1 MPEKRKL
8 TAQAGRRLEFLLAS
22 LQSKFYTLQLFPCS
36 RTPLFF
42 VAACFVF
49 TLCRMTRPV
58 RTILLLLAGVVL
70 FSRLSYSQQA
80 AINFH
85 HLTVR
90 NGLNDGIINAIVQ
103 DKYGY
108 MWFASYGAI
117 NRFNGT
123 QVYKYEHRLGDRSS
137 APGGIVHALFCHSSG
152 RLFIGGDDGLLE
164 FDYGTGTFRDIVAFA
179 GRRITAITESSD
191 GSLLAVANNQLF
203 EYSLSTGKAGI
214 CNEQQQP
221 GFFAKQPVFSLYR
234 KANLV
239 YAGTSGGYIVYD
251 MQSRLA
257 RRKEIQLLEGAH
269 ANAIVTDATGGIWV
283 TNVFLFKLI
292 RVDTATGSELAI
304 DKLPAIAAREV
315 QQSYLGLAADA
326 ENVWITT
333 SLTGLIQYS
342 VRDQSVKFHQK
353 NVLKPGNIA
362 ENILRAIYLSGDGTI
377 WISMLGGVDYFH
389 PHKNVFDVLFPFPA
403 LDANQLA
410 RGFAEDE
417 QGQYWF
423 TTGDG
428 VTRYNPATG
437 QYRTWRNETGKAPV
451 IYYNSS
457 RAVLADGKQ
466 VWIAT
471 GKGINRFDLRSGTM
485 QFMTARDSLPEQFYL
500 NINKDSKGQ
509 VWFCSNMG
517 DGLYYYTPADL
528 RIHSI
533 RNHPVL
539 QRYTGFGVRRVFEDA
554 QQRLWIGFSGKGYAM
569 YDPANGQ
576 TRYWYH
582 AAGTDSSF
590 NSNLV
595 IDIVQDK
602 KGIVWLT
609 TFNGVR
615 GVDSTLH
622 HQYWLTIADG
632 LPSNVT
638 NGILADNDNRLWI
651 GSSAGLTLLDSNRK
665 SVLHFDESYGLPSLE
680 FPEHQAHTTSDG
692 YFVFASNK
700 GYIRFR
706 PSAVSLEPEKVPF
719 FIAGI
724 TIPGRKDS
732 SLVDLKSLDRL
743 RLEYNENFFTISLEC
758 LNYANPEQ
766 TWFAYK
772 LDGLEEDWHYTQDP
786 KAVYTSVPGGTYTFR
801 YKAGM
806 GNGNWEMAEKTMVI
820 RVEKIFYKKKWF
832 WLLIGLVTATIL
844 YLLYRYRLQQQQ
856 KVFVLEGKTQL
867 LEKEKARVMYESL
880 KQQLNPHFLF
890 NSLTS
895 LSGLIESDQQLAGN
909 FLKQM
914 SKIYRYILKS
924 RDSETVSLKEEID
937 FVQTY
942 ISLQQTRFRKG
953 LDVNISVPPDALD
966 RKIPPVTLQNLIE
979 NAIKHNIIDAESPLV
994 ITIRVSGEYLRIE
1007 NNLQKKQMVE
1017 TSNKQGLA
1025 SLSSLY
1031 SYLSPKP
1038 VLIEET
1044 SESFCVQLP
1053 LI

>member
-1 MPEKRKL
+1 M
-8 TAQAGRRLEFLLAS
+8 Q
-22 LQSKFYTLQLFPCS
+22 Y
-36 RTPLFF
+36 PLFF
-42 VAACFVF
+42 APACFVF
-49 TLCRMTRPV
+49 TLCVMKKLLCTSV
-58 RTILLLLAGVVL
+58 ILVAVLLL
-70 FSRLSYSQQA
+70 FSRNSRGQQA
-80 AINFH
+80 AVNFH
-85 HLTVR
+85 HLTVK

-103 DKYGY
+103 DKFGY

-123 QVYKYEHRLGDRSS
+123 QVYKYEHRLGDSSS
-137 APGGIVHALFCHSSG
+137 APGGIVHALFSHSSG
-152 RLFIGGDDGLLE
+152 RLFVGGDDGLFE
-164 FDYGTGTFRDIVAFA
+164 FDYATGKFRSMAALVR
-179 GRRITAITESSD
+179 RRITAMAEATNGALLLVADNRLYEYTIT
-191 GSLLAVANNQLF
+191 
-203 EYSLSTGKAGI
+203 TGKAGI
-214 CNEQQQP
+214 CNAGKQQ
-221 GFFAKQPVFSLYR
+221 GFFADNPVYCLY
-234 KANLV
+234 KKDHHI
-239 YAGTSGGYIVYD
+239 YAGTRGGYIIYD
-251 MQSRLA
+251 MQAGLA
-257 RRKEIQLLEGAH
+257 ERRETRLLEGTTAD
-269 ANAIVTDATGGIWV
+269 AIVADATGNTWV
-283 TNVFLFKLI
+283 SNVFGFKLI
-292 RVDTATGSELAI
+292 RVDAAGGHETAI
-304 DKLPAIAAREV
+304 DQLPAFAAKGV
-315 QQSYLGLAADA
+315 QQSYLGMTADA

-333 SLTGLIQYS
+333 SLTGLVQYS
-342 VRDQSVKFHQK
+342 TVNHTIQFHQK

-362 ENILRAIYLSGDGTI
+362 GNILRTIYLAKDGTI

-389 PHKNVFDVLFPFPA
+389 PKKNVFDVLFPFPA

-428 VTRYNPATG
+428 VTRFNPATG
-437 QYRTWRNETGKAPV
+437 QYRTWRNETGKERV

-457 RAVLADGKQ
+457 RAVLADGPL

-471 GKGINRFDLRSGTM
+471 GKGINRFDLRTGKM
-485 QFMTARDSLPEQFYL
+485 QFMSDRDSLPQLFYL

-517 DGLYYYTPADL
+517 DCLYYYDPADEH
-528 RIHSI
+528 IHSI
-533 RNHPVL
+533 RQHPIL
-539 QRYTGFGVRRVFEDA
+539 KRYTGMGVRRVFEDA
-554 QQRLWIGFSGKGYAM
+554 QHRLWIGFDGRGYAM
-569 YDPANGQ
+569 YDPAREQ
-576 TRYWYH
+576 TNYWYH
-582 AAGTDSSF
+582 TSGADSSF

-595 IDIVQDK
+595 IDIAQDK
-602 KGIVWLT
+602 SGVVWLT

-615 GVDSTLH
+615 GVDLEANK
-622 HQYWLTIADG
+622 QYWLTTADG

-638 NGILADNDNRLWI
+638 NGILADEYNRLWI
-651 GSSAGLTLLDSNRK
+651 GSSAGLTLLDSNHK

-680 FPEHQAHTTSDG
+680 FPEHQAHTTADG
-692 YFVFASNK
+692 YFVFSSNK

-706 PSAVSLEPEKVPF
+706 PSAISLAPEKVPF

-724 TIPGRKDS
+724 TIPGKKDS
-732 SLVDLKSLDRL
+732 TVIDYKSLESL
-743 RLEYNENFFTISLEC
+743 QLKYNENFFTISLEC
-758 LNYANPEQ
+758 LNYSNPEQ
-766 TWFAYK
+766 TWYAY
-772 LDGLEEDWHYTQDP
+772 LLEGLEKEWHYTQDP

-806 GNGNWEMAEKTMVI
+806 GNGNWEMAEKTIVI
-820 RVEKIFYKKKWF
+820 KVGKIFYKRKWF
-832 WLLIGLVTATIL
+832 WLLIGVVTGTIL

-895 LSGLIESDQQLAGN
+895 LSGLIEADQQLAGN

-953 LDVNISVPPDALD
+953 LEVQINVPAAALD

-979 NAIKHNIIDAESPLV
+979 NAIKHNIIDADSPLV
-994 ITIRVSGEYLRIE
+994 ITISVSGDYLRIE

-1031 SYLSPKP
+1031 RYLSSKP

-1044 SESFCVQLP
+1044 EQTFCVQLP